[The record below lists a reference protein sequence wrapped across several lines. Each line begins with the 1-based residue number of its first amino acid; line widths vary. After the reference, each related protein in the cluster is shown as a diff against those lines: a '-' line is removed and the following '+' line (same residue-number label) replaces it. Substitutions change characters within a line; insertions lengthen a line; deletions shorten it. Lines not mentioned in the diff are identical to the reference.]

1 MPPRA
6 NPELETLKER
16 VATLEVRLQS
26 ELTAMQESVAR
37 TQTSEIH
44 LATSGISER
53 LEKTSSELSTKVGAL
68 AESMSAAEALVQRVV
83 EETTAEKITDIAT
96 RALGSSLG
104 PLQQAVDTCMLR
116 TEGEEF
122 QKSIANIMQPLEQR
136 VAEVEALC
144 GSISQSRS
152 ESSLQ
157 ESMAE
162 EDAGADEPDAAP
174 QPGLEVEIQR
184 LDELILQNKNLA
196 EAGAAELST
205 ALESRMASL
214 EKHLQEQNIEDL
226 EKAAT
231 KLLAAQESLDVKAS
245 KAIELEHR
253 LSERIDNMYAR
264 VFTWRIR
271 GFREKLSRIMMD
283 ALDGKERSLLSP
295 EFSLC
300 AQPDM
305 RLELQAANDSMQ
317 DKKLTTPLK
326 PRVPSPG
333 ACNLCLWARPGLA
346 LTFRFKLGTG
356 SSAVSRRFEYRFTG
370 GDGTALDSE
379 GRECFLIKNFCVLDN
394 AWDKATNTLPVLF
407 ELLEMQV
414 RTDSGAKEDV
424 PAPLSSEGAPATAQ
438 ASQEPDTEES
448 LTDMAGL
455 AAAMLRQHVHDP
467 RTVVDEREK
476 LDDAISFTHLAS
488 SEALIMERF
497 RDDLQ
502 AVRNRAVRRVEWRV
516 QGVARLL
523 DLSKAGEAL
532 DSPPFAAAGIDSL
545 RFHFYP
551 RGHDRENQN
560 HSQPCALYLS
570 APAGVTVRGTLFVG
584 STSRGFEQQ
593 YRYSGEFGGRGRF
606 CSLESQ
612 HDCQDAVTL
621 AVEIAEAEAQL
632 PDSSFNLCIR
642 QASAATEASTTSK
655 SNESASMVLPL
666 KGAKGSMR
674 MTRKDPSGTEDL
686 LRTVSLPTM
695 HTQKFYLPHLQSKTV
710 GVAR

>member
-1 MPPRA
+1 MPPR
-6 NPELETLKER
+6 NPNQELETLRER

-37 TQTSEIH
+37 TQTNEIH

-53 LEKTSSELSTKVGAL
+53 LEKTSAELSSKMTAL
-68 AESMSAAEALVQRVV
+68 AEAVSAAEGLVKKVT
-83 EETTAEKITDIAT
+83 EETTAEKLGEIASK
-96 RALGSSLG
+96 ALE
-104 PLQQAVDTCMLR
+104 PIQQAVETCMMR
-116 TEGEEF
+116 TEMEEL
-122 QKSIANIMQPLEQR
+122 QRNIAAAVQPLEQR
-136 VAEVEALC
+136 VTEVEALC
-144 GSISQSRS
+144 SISQSRS
-152 ESSLQ
+152 VSSIRESDAAD
-157 ESMAE
+157 EEMAG
-162 EDAGADEPDAAP
+162 EDAEAVP
-174 QPGLEVEIQR
+174 QQGLEVEIQR
-184 LDELILQNKNLA
+184 LDELIAQNKNLA
-196 EAGAAELST
+196 EAGAAQLST
-205 ALESRMASL
+205 ALASRMASL
-214 EKHLQEQNIEDL
+214 EEHLTARNIEDL
-226 EKAAT
+226 EKAANR
-231 KLLAAQESLDVKAS
+231 LLAAQDSLDAKAS
-245 KAIELEHR
+245 KAIELEQR

-264 VFTWRIR
+264 AFTWRIR

-305 RLELQAANDSMQ
+305 RLELQAATDAKPVTS
-317 DKKLTTPLK
+317 PLK

-333 ACNLCLWARPGLA
+333 ACNILLWAQPGLV
-346 LTFRFKLGTG
+346 LTFRFKLGNG
-356 SSAVSRRFEYRFTG
+356 SGSVSRKFEHRFTG
-370 GDGTALDSE
+370 GDGTKLDAS
-379 GRECFLIKNFCVLDN
+379 GRECFIVQNFCVLDS
-394 AWDKATNTLPVLF
+394 AWEKATNTLPVLF
-407 ELLEMQV
+407 ELLEMKV
-414 RTDSGAKEDV
+414 HTESGGIEEV
-424 PAPLSSEGAPATAQ
+424 PAPLSSEGQPATSQ
-438 ASQEPDTEES
+438 AGPEPDTEAS
-448 LTDMAGL
+448 LSDMAGL

-476 LDDAISFTHLAS
+476 LDDAISFTHLAT

-532 DSPPFAAAGIDSL
+532 DSPPFAAAGVDSM

-551 RGHDRENQN
+551 RGHDRENHN

-570 APAGVTVRGTLFVG
+570 APAGVTIRGTLFVG

-593 YRYSGEFGGRGRF
+593 YRTSGEFGGRPKF

-612 HDCQDAVTL
+612 HDCQDAVVL
-621 AVEIAEAEAQL
+621 AVEIAEAETQL

-642 QASAATEASTTSK
+642 QPSTEASTSSK
-655 SNESASMVLPL
+655 SHDSTSMVLPL
-666 KGAKGSMR
+666 KGSKGSMR

-686 LRTVSLPTM
+686 LRTVSVPTM
-695 HTQKFYLPHLQSKTV
+695 NTQKMYLPQLQSKAAAL
-710 GVAR
+710 GAR